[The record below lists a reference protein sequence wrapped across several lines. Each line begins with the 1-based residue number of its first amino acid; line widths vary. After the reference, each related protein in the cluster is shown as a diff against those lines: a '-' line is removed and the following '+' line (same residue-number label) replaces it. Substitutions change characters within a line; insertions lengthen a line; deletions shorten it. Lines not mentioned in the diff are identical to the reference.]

1 MNRSMESSRKGDQC
15 TQAVA
20 ACCAASRP
28 TSAAATGATRVPDS
42 AALSSAP
49 GRDLAPQ
56 HGLAALPGGEFLMGT
71 DDPEGFPGDGEGPVR
86 VVTLRPFA
94 LARHAVTV
102 AQFAAFV
109 AATGYVTEAERF
121 GWSFVFHRFLPR
133 ARRGTVRGNAG
144 DAPWWL
150 AVDGACWSAPAGP
163 GSTTMGRM
171 DHPVVHVS
179 WHDATAYCAWAG
191 GWLPTEAEW
200 EYAARGGLMG
210 RRYPWGDDLTP
221 GGKHRMNVWQGTFPD
236 RDTVADGHAGTAP
249 VGAYRPNGHGL
260 YNMCGNV
267 WEWCADWFSPDWHRD
282 GPRENPVGPPGGQA
296 RVTRGGSYLCHAS
309 YCNRYRVAARSA
321 NTPDSAT
328 GNTGFRL
335 AADLPG

>member
-133 ARRGTVRGNAG
+133 AKRGAVRGNAG
-144 DAPWWL
+144 PAPWWL

-163 GSTTMGRM
+163 GSTTTGRR

-179 WHDATAYCAWAG
+179 WNDAAAYCAWAG
-191 GWLPTEAEW
+191 GRLPTEAEW
-200 EYAARGGLMG
+200 EYAARGGLVG
-210 RRYPWGDDLTP
+210 RRYPWGNDLTP
-221 GGKHRMNVWQGTFPD
+221 GG
-236 RDTVADGHAGTAP
+236 
-249 VGAYRPNGHGL
+249 
-260 YNMCGNV
+260 
-267 WEWCADWFSPDWHRD
+267 
-282 GPRENPVGPPGGQA
+282 
-296 RVTRGGSYLCHAS
+296 
-309 YCNRYRVAARSA
+309 
-321 NTPDSAT
+321 
-328 GNTGFRL
+328 
-335 AADLPG
+335 